1 MALSLASQEKFYSHA
16 ISVKNTTGRIFESLN
31 RKMLLKTFQHNK
43 EMFIFTEASQIIY
56 NNIKMYDGDPVMG

>member
-31 RKMLLKTFQHNK
+31 RHFILKTFQYNK
-43 EMFIFTEASQIIY
+43 QMFIFTELSQIIY
-56 NNIKMYDGDPVMG
+56 SKT